1 MSNQGDFFTPEEVDE
16 QIDQVSRL
24 RAGEQADA
32 QAMAYLR
39 SFYGQ
44 SARQEQE
51 ALDRIWKRIADA
63 APSFATR
70 RNFRPQHT
78 SEESTS
84 MQNQPTLFSNQMPPR
99 SGRTL
104 WQRLGLLAAVVV
116 LVALVGS
123 LALVFYA
130 TRQNNSGPASGG
142 PPPNSSSSSPTASPT
157 IASAPFK
164 VTSVEMAVTPGS
176 IAGIP
181 CGTSVTVTY
190 TATIHVAANGPGGT
204 VQFSYTVNNGRSQ
217 TPASVHFDPGQT
229 SKTYSFTWRGSLPAD
244 HTYPGQGGIMVT
256 SPNQLTSALVA
267 PSGKCGASAAFAV
280 TSVDMAVSP
289 ASIQGMNCGTMIT
302 VTYTATIHVAANG
315 PGGTVQFSY
324 TVNNGR
330 SQAPA
335 SVHFDPGQTSKTYS
349 FTWSGALPPDHTY
362 PGQGGLSVSSPN
374 QLISPMVAPSGRC
387 Q

>member
-1 MSNQGDFFTPEEVDE
+1 MSNQGDFFTPEEVDK

-24 RAGEQADA
+24 RAGERADA

-51 ALDRIWKRIADA
+51 ALDRTWNRIADA

-70 RNFRPQHT
+70 RNFRPKHT
-78 SEESTS
+78 SEESTP
-84 MQNQPTLFSNQMPPR
+84 MQNQPTLFSNQAPPR

-104 WQRLGLLAAVVV
+104 WQRLGILAAVVV

-123 LALVFYA
+123 LALVFYSA
-130 TRQNNSGPASGG
+130 RQNAGGPASGG
-142 PPPNSSSSSPTASPT
+142 PPPNANGTPPATPATS
-157 IASAPFK
+157 SAPFK
-164 VTSVEMAVTPGS
+164 VSSVDMSVTPGS

-181 CGTSVTVTY
+181 CGTFVTVTY
-190 TATIHVAANGPGGT
+190 KATIHVAANGPGGT
-204 VQFSYTVNNGRSQ
+204 VQFGYTVNNGRSQ
-217 TPASVHFDPGQT
+217 TRASVQFDPGQT
-229 SKTYSFTWRGSLPAD
+229 SKVYTFTWSGPLPAD
-244 HTYPGQGGIMVT
+244 HTYPGQGGISVT
-256 SPNQLTSALVA
+256 SPNQLTSALVG
-267 PSGKCGASAAFAV
+267 PSGKCGASAAFVV
-280 TSVDMAVSP
+280 TGVDMAVSP
-289 ASIQGMNCGTMIT
+289 ASIQGMSCGTSIT
-302 VTYTATIHVAANG
+302 VTYTATIHVAANS

-335 SVHFDPGQTSKTYS
+335 SVRFAPGQTSKTYS

-362 PGQGGLSVSSPN
+362 PGPGGISVTSPN
-374 QLISPMVAPSGRC
+374 QLISPLVGPSGKC